1 MDLTKE
7 SPMSSDPEVERCL
20 HFIQE
25 LSGALSKDVAGLS
38 ADEWDR
44 VSNCAPWR
52 IRDLVAH
59 IVASGEGFAASIRQ
73 ALKGSQEQ
81 SISHAQRD
89 RRQAELVAADPPTVA
104 REIDKIT
111 ADFTGL
117 YDGLE
122 EDGLSAIGFHRRGN
136 REVRWFA
143 AHRLAEVAFHSW
155 DFQTSL
161 GREPKLDE
169 DVALLLL
176 PTLVESNAPRTYA
189 AGLSAEKGTGE
200 RYLLA
205 VADHPDAQWVVTIDP
220 DEMTAVR
227 SDGPAD
233 LAISGTAAALAL
245 LVYGRYDLSSLFQ
258 SGAIRL
264 EGDAMLA
271 DRFGSIYPRP

>member
-1 MDLTKE
+1 
-7 SPMSSDPEVERCL
+7 MSSDPEVERCL
-20 HFIQE
+20 HFIRE
-25 LSGALSKDVAGLS
+25 LSGDLSKDVAGLS

-59 IVASGEGFAASIRQ
+59 IVSSGEGFAASIRQ
-73 ALKGSQEQ
+73 ALQGSQEQ
-81 SISHAQRD
+81 SISHAARD
-89 RRQAELVAADPPTVA
+89 RRQAELVEADPRTVA
-104 REIDKIT
+104 GEIDKIT

-136 REVRWFA
+136 RSVRWFA
-143 AHRLAEVAFHSW
+143 AHRLAEIAFHSW
-155 DFQTSL
+155 DYQVSL

-176 PTLVESNAPRTYA
+176 PTLLESNAPRTYA
-189 AGLSAEKGTGE
+189 AGLSAEKGRGE

-220 DEMTAVR
+220 DELTAVR
-227 SDGPAD
+227 SEGPAD
-233 LAISGTAAALAL
+233 LAISGPAAALAL

-271 DRFGSIYPRP
+271 DRFGAIYPRP

>member
-1 MDLTKE
+1 
-7 SPMSSDPEVERCL
+7 MSSDPEVERCL
-20 HFIQE
+20 SSIRE
-25 LSGALSKDVAGLS
+25 LSGALSRDVAALS

-52 IRDLVAH
+52 VRDLVAH
-59 IVASGEGFAASIRQ
+59 IVSSGEGFAASIEQ
-73 ALKGSQEQ
+73 ALQGSVEQ

-89 RRQAELVAADPPTVA
+89 RRQAARVAADPATVA
-104 REIDKIT
+104 GELDKIT
-111 ADFTGL
+111 AHFTGL

-136 REVRWFA
+136 RSVRWFA
-143 AHRLAEVAFHSW
+143 AHRLAEIAFHSW
-155 DFQTSL
+155 DFQVSL

-176 PTLVESNAPRTYA
+176 PTLLESNAPRTYA
-189 AGLSAEKGTGE
+189 AGLSAERGNGE

-205 VADHPDAQWVVTIDP
+205 VSDNPDAQWVVTIDP
-220 DEMTAVR
+220 DELTAVR
-227 SDGPAD
+227 SEGPAD

-245 LVYGRYDLSSLFQ
+245 LIYGRYDLSSLFQ

-264 EGDAMLA
+264 EGDAALA
-271 DRFGSIYPRP
+271 DRFPAIFPRP